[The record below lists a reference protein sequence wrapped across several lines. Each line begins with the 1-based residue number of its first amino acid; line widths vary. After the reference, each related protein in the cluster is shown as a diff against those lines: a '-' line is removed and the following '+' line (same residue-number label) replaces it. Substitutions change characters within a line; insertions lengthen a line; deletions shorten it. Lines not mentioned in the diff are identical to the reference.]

1 MGSPPN
7 ARTGSPASVT
17 LLLEAAAG
25 ILYFTSVDQ
34 FLGCPD
40 RAYGSG
46 GLIEPF
52 NEEKTLTLG
61 PAELPNV
68 PINAA
73 CMVVL
78 AVQLILLCPV
88 ILLQLLVVHFWL
100 RARPAHEDD
109 EPEAVHT

>member
-52 NEEKTLTLG
+52 NEERLS
-61 PAELPNV
+61 PW
-68 PINAA
+68 
-73 CMVVL
+73 VL
-78 AVQLILLCPV
+78 RSSLMSLSM
-88 ILLQLLVVHFWL
+88 L
-100 RARPAHEDD
+100 RAWLFWPFSSSCFAL
-109 EPEAVHT
+109 